1 MIILITGAN
10 RGLGLSLARTAV
22 ERGHT
27 VLAGTR
33 SLTERMEQLNE
44 LKAAAPERVVPVRLD
59 VKDEDSVKEAA
70 QQVAERYGKVDVI
83 INNAAILLG
92 REQSIEEVNID
103 HMIESMDVNLYGP
116 MRVVK
121 HFLPLMRKAG
131 QGCILNVSSEAGSFH
146 RAYGRD
152 YPYALSKAAL
162 NLFTQRLYLDL
173 KEAGIRAFAVHPG
186 WMRTDMG
193 GSNAHLDPN
202 FSAAALLD
210 LIEGK
215 QQAELEPFAFVDY
228 TGKAFPI

>member
-22 ERGHT
+22 ERGHM

-33 SLTERMEQLNE
+33 SLEQRMEQLGE
-44 LKAAAPERVVPVRLD
+44 LMAAAPGQVVPIRLD
-59 VKDEDSVKEAA
+59 VQDEDSVREAA
-70 QQVAERYGKVDVI
+70 RQAAERFGKLDCI

-92 REQSIEEVNID
+92 REHTIEQVDMND
-103 HMIESMDVNLYGP
+103 MIVSMDVNLYGP

-121 HFLPLMRKAG
+121 HFLPLVRQAG
-131 QGCILNVSSEAGSFH
+131 QGCILNISSEAGSFH

-162 NLFTQRLYLDL
+162 NLFTQRLHVDL
-173 KEAGIRAFAVHPG
+173 KGAGIRAFAVHPG

-193 GSNAHLDPN
+193 GENAHLDPM
-202 FSAAALLD
+202 FSAGALLD

-215 QQAELEPFAFVDY
+215 REAELEPFAFVDY